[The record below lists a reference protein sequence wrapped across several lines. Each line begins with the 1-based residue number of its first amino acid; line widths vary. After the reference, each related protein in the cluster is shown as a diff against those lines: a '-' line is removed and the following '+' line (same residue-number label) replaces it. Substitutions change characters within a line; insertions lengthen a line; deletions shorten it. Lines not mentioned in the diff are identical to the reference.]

1 MRRRALGILIQP
13 LYIVHDDIVA
23 GKLEPVLTGWQL
35 PALTVNIA
43 YQSRRHRP
51 AKIRVFTEFPIERF
65 ERLGLARKWKEI
77 GR

>member
-23 GKLEPVLTGWQL
+23 GKLVPV
-35 PALTVNIA
+35 LTVNIV